1 MSEDMLQDVDPLET
15 QEWVDALQAV
25 LEQEGPERA
34 HFLLEKLID
43 KARRNGTHLPYNA
56 TTLSQRVKSLTC
68 LATKRW
74 NVAFAPSSVGTLWLW
89 FCVVLRK
96 I

>member
-34 HFLLEKLID
+34 HF
-43 KARRNGTHLPYNA
+43 Y
-56 TTLSQRVKSLTC
+56 
-68 LATKRW
+68 
-74 NVAFAPSSVGTLWLW
+74 
-89 FCVVLRK
+89 
-96 I
+96 